1 MCLQQILTFIYVMT
15 SEIKDDKSCWYVLN
29 HISTSFRTSA
39 AREVDR
45 FNGVEHAGL
54 ELFAPT
60 YVVREEKNGEVRM
73 KTARLT
79 FHYVFVRGM
88 FAQVKQLC
96 GQSNGFSFVLN
107 RSGASKYAVVS
118 DREMAGFKNIAR
130 AYKNCLPYFSLSD
143 IDLEDGDLVE
153 VINGDFPG
161 LVGTYMPKSRGKTG
175 NIVLSIF
182 NNVGTI
188 AFDVRATDVRVLEF
202 SGKSTRA
209 NDQIDAFI
217 PQLLKA
223 LRLFHAGEALPAQLL
238 AKLSIF
244 CSRMEAVSLNNRKL
258 NVKLQALLYGGNF
271 VLGNMDVA
279 ERFAA
284 TYRKLSLS
292 VTNEWTAALI
302 ALVFGVTTGDASL
315 LATAYIRIRTLSASS
330 RIQQMIV
337 GEYEYYNSTTDVSV

>member
-1 MCLQQILTFIYVMT
+1 MT
-15 SEIKDDKSCWYVLN
+15 SELNDDKPCWYVLN
-29 HISTSFRTSA
+29 HIPTSFRTTA

-45 FNGVEHAGL
+45 FNSSQETGL

-60 YVVREEKNGEVRM
+60 YVVREEKNGEVKM

-79 FHYVFVRGM
+79 FHYVFVRGKL
-88 FAQVKQLC
+88 AQVKQLC

-161 LVGTYMPKSRGKTG
+161 LVGTYMPKARGKTG

-188 AFDVRATDVRVLEF
+188 AFDVKATDVRVLEF

-223 LRLFHAGEALPAQLL
+223 LRLFHAGEALPSPLL
-238 AKLSIF
+238 AKLSMF
-244 CSRMEAVSLNNRKL
+244 CSRMEAVNLNNRKL
-258 NVKLQALLYGGNF
+258 NAKLQALLYGGNC
-271 VLGNMDVA
+271 VLGNM
-279 ERFAA
+279 AA
-284 TYRKLSLS
+284 AGQFEAAYRKLSES

-302 ALVFGVTTGDASL
+302 ALVFGVTAGDSAL
-315 LATAYIRIRTLSASS
+315 LDAAYDRIRTLPASS
-330 RIQQMIV
+330 RIQQMIA
-337 GEYEYYNSTTDVSV
+337 GEYEYYNVSV